1 MRLKCLAQELSLILL
16 DFKASHFCPQFSAV
30 IFLISCSLLFSSYV
44 TNTCVDSPHDKKIVA
59 IQFQPQQKRDEGTPP
74 LAMTAGKDGKFKIWL
89 LDEETA
95 IKGTY
100 V

>member
-1 MRLKCLAQELSLILL
+1 MQPDPARLQGQPFLSTVQCSN
-16 DFKASHFCPQFSAV
+16 FF
-30 IFLISCSLLFSSYV
+30 ISCSLLFSSYV

-59 IQFQPQQKRDEGTPP
+59 IQFQPQQKRDESTPP